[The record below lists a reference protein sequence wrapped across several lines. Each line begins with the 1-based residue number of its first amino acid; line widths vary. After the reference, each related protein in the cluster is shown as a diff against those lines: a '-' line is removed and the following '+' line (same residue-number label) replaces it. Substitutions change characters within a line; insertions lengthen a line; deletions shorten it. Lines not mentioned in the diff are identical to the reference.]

1 MEHEAVPGSH
11 RARLNALEEGQR
23 NHGQRAEELAVSM
36 TGMTTTMQQGF
47 ERLERMMLAHDGERR
62 DRRSS
67 ASRGNR
73 SRAEEREGFG
83 GGSDA
88 SRARQ
93 AKGRQLE
100 GRQLGGRIEGGGI
113 EVERWL
119 ERADHSRTSNP
130 RRDHDDWGYHDEDSE
145 ASDGG

>member
-1 MEHEAVPGSH
+1 M
-11 RARLNALEEGQR
+11 
-23 NHGQRAEELAVSM
+23 EELAVSM
-36 TGMTTTMQQGF
+36 AGMTATMQQGF

-73 SRAEEREGFG
+73 SRAKEREGPH

-88 SRARQ
+88 IRARQ
-93 AKGRQLE
+93 AEGRQRE

-119 ERADHSRTSNP
+119 DRTDHSRASNQ
-130 RRDHDDWGYHDEDSE
+130 RRDHDDWGDHDEDHE